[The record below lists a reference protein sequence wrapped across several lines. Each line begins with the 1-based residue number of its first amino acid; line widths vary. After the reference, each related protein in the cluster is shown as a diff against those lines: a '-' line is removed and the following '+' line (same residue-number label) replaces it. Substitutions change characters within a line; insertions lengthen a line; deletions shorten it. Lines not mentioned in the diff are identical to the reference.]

1 MPALAQQVHLP
12 THFASH
18 EWIETM
24 RKRRTFVIS
33 LATAGFVVVTLAS
46 AGWWYTFV
54 AGAPQLDAA
63 EIPAS
68 RDLRFRIESFDS
80 QAMGERRNYGMILPP
95 GYEHDPNRRYP
106 VIMLL
111 HGGHDD
117 GRA

>member
-1 MPALAQQVHLP
+1 MSRRHRLRMALA
-12 THFASH
+12 T
-18 EWIETM
+18 TG
-24 RKRRTFVIS
+24 S
-33 LATAGFVVVTLAS
+33 LLVALAG